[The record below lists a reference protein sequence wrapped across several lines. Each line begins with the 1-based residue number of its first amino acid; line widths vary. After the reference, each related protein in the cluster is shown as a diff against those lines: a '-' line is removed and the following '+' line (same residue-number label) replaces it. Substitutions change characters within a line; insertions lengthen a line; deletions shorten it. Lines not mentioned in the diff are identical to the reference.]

1 MMKFLNTLLIT
12 KMIILSDHYVFLY
25 IKWFDTIKYFENGG
39 KNVSFKAEDD
49 NVLTKY
55 NEIWNRIMKM
65 LNIKFHSKLW
75 WKTQK
80 N

>member
-49 NVLTKY
+49 NVLTK
-55 NEIWNRIMKM
+55 
-65 LNIKFHSKLW
+65 
-75 WKTQK
+75 
-80 N
+80 